1 MGTLIQVYEEEH
13 YPIPDE
19 TGAGVLRIPMDK
31 HGLTQSNRPE
41 VDSRDVVSESLRGK
55 RELDVRQIRLWA
67 QKSGVSSAMF
77 D

>member
-1 MGTLIQVYEEEH
+1 MGTLIQVYQEEH

-41 VDSRDVVSESLRGK
+41 VDSRDVVSKSLRGQTRIRCSPNPLMGTEVWGFK
-55 RELDVRQIRLWA
+55 RHV
-67 QKSGVSSAMF
+67 
-77 D
+77 